1 LSRPVVH
8 DGTTRSEVAEP
19 EEWMDRDA
27 LLDNARALLPA
38 IGERVAEAESTRRI
52 PVETIKE
59 LHEAGLFRVI
69 QPKVWGGFE
78 LEPQVFLELGM
89 LIATACGSTGWV
101 YSILCVHSWELGC
114 MSRAAQ
120 EEVWSEDPT
129 TLTSSSYAP
138 TGVVERVDGGYL
150 LSGRWQFSSGCDHA
164 SWALLGA
171 LVPSDDGPRLSAL
184 LVPRSEYR
192 IEDVWHVVGLQGTGS
207 NDIVVE
213 GAFVP
218 DHRVHA
224 LTSGSVVSESPLYRI
239 PFATLFGYSLTAPV
253 IGMAQG
259 ALEAH
264 LAWTRARSRKVA
276 GTKVAEEVFS
286 QIRVAEASN
295 EIDAARL
302 QMLNTFGEMLT
313 LVAEGGEVPLALR
326 ARGRRDQVLGT
337 QLALRAIDRV
347 FANSGA
353 HAIRNDS
360 PIQRFWRDAHAASLH
375 NSNVPE
381 PILSA
386 YGALQFGLESGG
398 VPF

>member
-1 LSRPVVH
+1 MS
-8 DGTTRSEVAEP
+8 
-19 EEWMDRDA
+19 
-27 LLDNARALLPA
+27 
-38 IGERVAEAESTRRI
+38 
-52 PVETIKE
+52 
-59 LHEAGLFRVI
+59 
-69 QPKVWGGFE
+69 
-78 LEPQVFLELGM
+78 LE
-89 LIATACGSTGWV
+89 
-101 YSILCVHSWELGC
+101 
-114 MSRAAQ
+114 AQ
-120 EEVWSEDPT
+120 EEVWADDPT

-138 TGVVERVDGGYL
+138 TGVVEPVDGGYR

-164 SWALLGA
+164 EWALLGA
-171 LVPSDDGPRLSAL
+171 FVPTEDGRRLSAM
-184 LVPRSEYR
+184 LVPRSEYW
-192 IEDVWHVVGLQGTGS
+192 IDDVWHVVGLQGTGS
-207 NDIVVE
+207 NDVVVD
-213 GAFVP
+213 GTFVP
-218 DHRVHA
+218 AHRVHG
-224 LTSGSVVSESPLYRI
+224 LTSGSVVSDAALYQI

-259 ALEAH
+259 ALEEH

-302 QMLNTFGEMLT
+302 QMLNTFGEMLALAT
-313 LVAEGGEVPLALR
+313 AGTEVPLALR

-353 HAIRNDS
+353 HAIRTDS

-386 YGALQFGLESGG
+386 YGALQFGLEAGG